1 MGSGSSTLLNSAT
14 WRPDERQQRIM
25 TAQLDAPVLDSGRLE
40 EFAGKVAGDQA
51 AAYNAILVYLG
62 DRLGIWRSL
71 ATLGTTT
78 VAQLAEH
85 AGVAPRYLQEW
96 LAAQAANGYVTY
108 NAAANTFTLSPEAAS
123 CLAEEESPTALMSGF
138 ELIAAVWAASD
149 KLANVYTTG
158 EGLGWHEHD
167 PRLFTA
173 VARFYGTMYRNSM
186 FSEWFSAVDGLIE
199 QLETGI
205 RVLDVGCGLGVPT
218 ILLAEAFPNS
228 TFTGVDYHQ
237 DSIRQ
242 AVAAAAEA
250 GVSDRVEFLV
260 GDATGYD
267 GTYDLVLFFDA
278 VHDFGD
284 PVGALAHAR
293 SVLAPGGRVVAIEP
307 YAEDTLEAN
316 LANPIAPVFYVG
328 SSALCVPHSVSDG
341 GAAFGAQAGPARLT
355 QAFRDAGFTSAQVA
369 ASTMTNLVI
378 EARA

>member
-1 MGSGSSTLLNSAT
+1 
-14 WRPDERQQRIM
+14 M

-40 EFAGKVAGDQA
+40 EFVGKVSGDQA

-71 ATLGTTT
+71 ATLGTAT

-108 NAAANTFTLSPEAAS
+108 DGAADTFTFSPEAAS

-173 VARFYGTMYRNSM
+173 VGRFYGTMYRNSM
-186 FSEWFSAVDGLIE
+186 LSEWFCAVEGLIE

-205 RVLDVGCGLGVPT
+205 HVLDVGCGLGVPT

-228 TFTGVDYHQ
+228 TFVGVDYHD

-250 GVSDRVEFLV
+250 GVSDRVQFRV
-260 GDATGYD
+260 ADAMSYEGS
-267 GTYDLVLFFDA
+267 YDLVLFFDA

-284 PVGALAHAR
+284 PVSALGHAR

-307 YAEDTLEAN
+307 FAEDTLEAN
-316 LANPIAPVFYVG
+316 LANPIASVFYVG
-328 SSALCVPHSVSDG
+328 SSALCVPHSISEG

-355 QAFRDAGFTSAQVA
+355 QAFRDAGFSSAQVA
-369 ASTMTNLVI
+369 TSTMTNLVI

>member
-1 MGSGSSTLLNSAT
+1 
-14 WRPDERQQRIM
+14 M

-40 EFAGKVAGDQA
+40 EFVGKVSGDQA

-71 ATLGTTT
+71 ATLGTAT
-78 VAQLAEH
+78 VAQLSEH

-108 NAAANTFTLSPEAAS
+108 DGTADTFTFSPEAAS

-149 KLANVYTTG
+149 KLANAYTTG

-173 VARFYGTMYRNSM
+173 VGRFYGTMYRNSM
-186 FSEWFSAVDGLIE
+186 LSEWFCAVEGLIE

-228 TFTGVDYHQ
+228 TFIGVDYHD

-250 GVSDRVEFLV
+250 GVSDRVEFRV
-260 GDATGYD
+260 ADATSYEGS
-267 GTYDLVLFFDA
+267 YDLVLFFDA

-284 PVGALAHAR
+284 PVSALRHAR

-316 LANPIAPVFYVG
+316 LANPIASVFYVG
-328 SSALCVPHSVSDG
+328 SSALCVPHSISEG

-369 ASTMTNLVI
+369 TSTMTNLVI